1 MPLNELKMVMA
12 MMAVFVVV
20 AGGLIFVAGVEIWL
34 SLLIAFGVVI
44 VVPGAILIIVIM
56 KMNKDED
63 EREKQEGLGDQ

>member
-44 VVPGAILIIVIM
+44 VVPGTILIIAIM
-56 KMNKDED
+56 KMNKDKEEQERQD
-63 EREKQEGLGDQ
+63 ESGGR

>member
-1 MPLNELKMVMA
+1 MPLNELKIVSA
-12 MMAVFVVV
+12 IIAVFVVV
-20 AGGLIFVAGVEIWL
+20 ACGLIFIAELETWL

-63 EREKQEGLGDQ
+63 EREKQEGSGNQ